1 MLHGHRKWKWV
12 TLGLLGVVWLGRGA
26 VIDAQRPTATKP
38 TIRPAAPAKVQP
50 ATPVPDEAHSAILKA
65 DIARAL
71 QLLKDDQL
79 ETLIEDYYPVE
90 TVRTLRKRQAI
101 ANTASDLR
109 RTKAI
114 LRRWEDRLT
123 RSLSG
128 RIEGNND
135 EASAYPAPPTAA
147 PPNASSSP
155 VPSAATLPDLPGYGD
170 DLTVA
175 LKAAIADL
183 KAKQYE
189 AFLTHMLPIAEVVR
203 LQEDQ
208 QLAFTVQQFELHPE
222 MAPTMLADLETLL
235 KGKLAITGD
244 IASSE
249 LPGRSP
255 GEKPRSVRLQ
265 RAGGSWRFFDQSA
278 ETREAIE
285 QVKQRGSQMAADP
298 AAFDPLLKFER
309 IRDHWR
315 LVELP

>member
-1 MLHGHRKWKWV
+1 MLHKHRKWKLV

-26 VIDAQRPTATKP
+26 VIEAQRPSATQP
-38 TIRPAAPAKVQP
+38 TIRPAAPAKAQS
-50 ATPVPDEAHSAILKA
+50 ATPTPDETQSAILKA

-90 TVRTLRKRQAI
+90 AVRTLRKRKAI
-101 ANTASDLR
+101 GNTASDLR
-109 RTKAI
+109 RSKAI

-128 RIEGNND
+128 RFEGNND
-135 EASAYPAPPTAA
+135 EAFAYPAPPSAAA
-147 PPNASSSP
+147 PNAPSQP
-155 VPSAATLPDLPGYGD
+155 VQSAVTLPELPGYGD
-170 DLTVA
+170 DLTVV

-189 AFLTHMLPIAEVVR
+189 TFLTHMLPVAEVVR

-208 QLAFTVQQFELHPE
+208 QLAFTASQFELHSE
-222 MAPTMLADLETLL
+222 LAPTMLADLETML

-244 IASSE
+244 IASGE

-255 GEKPRSVRLQ
+255 GEKPRAVRLQ
-265 RAGGSWRFFDQSA
+265 RTGGSWRFFDQAA